1 MENTATRQ
9 GTEAA
14 AAKAEDREV
23 ARCIGFPSRRR
34 QGERDGMT
42 KATTGQGRNS
52 TGDTTIARVRARPLR
67 VPIAIEGP
75 GGVRRQEM
83 TVCLAEV
90 ETAAGLLGYGL
101 TAITDA
107 EVVAA
112 AIDRV
117 AGPALVGADAMRHEQ
132 IWDRLYWLMAP
143 RGQTGYALHAIAA
156 IDIALWD
163 LKGQALGRP
172 LWRLFGGARE
182 KVPLYTTFGF
192 DFFDCEQLAAAAK
205 SWVARGHHRLK
216 MTVGNNALQE
226 RDRPR
231 PIADNN
237 AEDSRRVAAV
247 REAAGAGTE
256 IYVDANCSLDLFH
269 AQRLARMLEPYGL
282 GFFEEPVTQNDV
294 RLLADLRRQTT
305 IPLAAGQNEGLA
317 FRFRDL
323 LVAGA
328 LDVVQPNATITG
340 GFTQC
345 LKIAG
350 MAAAFNAGYANGG
363 AWPFHNM
370 HLHAG
375 LANGGLVE
383 WHYPAVLLCQ
393 AIYDGLPEA
402 EAGWLALPEAPG
414 LGFTP
419 KPEALRDFAMQ

>member
-1 MENTATRQ
+1 MAGDRKRQ
-9 GTEAA
+9 ASAA
-14 AAKAEDREV
+14 AADMK
-23 ARCIGFPSRRR
+23 
-34 QGERDGMT
+34 
-42 KATTGQGRNS
+42 
-52 TGDTTIARVRARPLR
+52 IARVQARPLA

-75 GGVRRQEM
+75 SGTRRQLM
-83 TVCLAEV
+83 PVCLAEI
-90 ETAAGLLGYGL
+90 ETAGGLVGHGL

-107 EVVAA
+107 QVVAA

-117 AGPALVGADAMRHEQ
+117 AAPALAGEDAMAHERL
-132 IWDRLYWLMAP
+132 WDRLYWRMAP

-156 IDIALWD
+156 LDIALWD
-163 LKGQALGRP
+163 LKGKALGQP
-172 LWRLFGGARE
+172 LWRLFGGARD

-192 DFFDCEQLAAAAK
+192 DFFDRDELAAAAK
-205 SWVARGHHRLK
+205 AWLARGHHRLK
-216 MTVGNNALQE
+216 MTVGHDALQH

-231 PIADNN
+231 PIADVI
-237 AEDSRRVAAV
+237 AEDARRVAAV
-247 REAAGAGTE
+247 REAVGPDAE
-256 IYVDANCSLDLFH
+256 LYVDANCSLDLFH
-269 AQRLARMLEPYGL
+269 AQRLARMMEPYGL

-294 RLLADLRRQTT
+294 HLLADLRRQTA

-317 FRFRDL
+317 FRFRDF

-328 LDVVQPNATITG
+328 LDVVQPNAAITG
-340 GFTQC
+340 GYTQC

-393 AIYDGLPEA
+393 AVYDGLPQA
-402 EAGWLALPEAPG
+402 DAGWLKLPEVPG
-414 LGFTP
+414 LGFAP
-419 KPEALRDFAMQ
+419 KPEALKDFAM